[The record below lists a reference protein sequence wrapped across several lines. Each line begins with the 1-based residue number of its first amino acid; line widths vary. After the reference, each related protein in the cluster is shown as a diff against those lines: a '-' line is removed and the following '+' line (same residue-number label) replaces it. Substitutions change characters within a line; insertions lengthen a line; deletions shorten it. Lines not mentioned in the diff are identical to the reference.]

1 MSETQ
6 NPVNL
11 TQTQSLARET
21 RVRKN
26 SHAGN
31 IMTSTTD
38 GRSFLDS
45 DGGSDEEVFESLG
58 EHEASQDGLLQQCI
72 SQCVVDNDMILT
84 ESSMENLSVDG
95 LEPYTG
101 MAFPSLDDA
110 RDFYYEYAKQTG
122 FTIRTNRIRH
132 SLKNM
137 AVIGRDFVCSR
148 EGFRAAKHS
157 LRKDRALPPR
167 PVTRE
172 GCKAMIRMAARD
184 GGKWVVTKFVKDH
197 NHKLMTHCKFL
208 GELPTINILSENLS
222 LDFSIR
228 VFVPES
234 SLFYCC
240 GWGLSGNFISNPSIL
255 GWENEYI
262 IVTLLF
268 HGNHWIYG
276 FCDPYTRVLIIDF
289 VNGRSMIRT
298 RVIGND
304 SSCHFEV
311 KLMDKAIPLCM
322 GCEISLIEEKDKK
335 IQDLYHELQRER
347 ERSAAF
353 QQQLCMIIKD
363 IKEHEEF
370 MSLRVEDIVK
380 TLKEIELCDS

>member
-1 MSETQ
+1 
-6 NPVNL
+6 
-11 TQTQSLARET
+11 
-21 RVRKN
+21 
-26 SHAGN
+26 
-31 IMTSTTD
+31 MTSTTD

-45 DGGSDEEVFESLG
+45 DGGSDEEVFESFG
-58 EHEASQDGLLQQCI
+58 EHEASKDGLLQQCI

-122 FTIRTNRIRH
+122 
-132 SLKNM
+132 
-137 AVIGRDFVCSR
+137 

-184 GGKWVVTKFVKDH
+184 GGKWVVTKFVKEH

-208 GELPTINILSENLS
+208 GELPTINILSE
-222 LDFSIR
+222 
-228 VFVPES
+228 
-234 SLFYCC
+234 
-240 GWGLSGNFISNPSIL
+240 
-255 GWENEYI
+255 
-262 IVTLLF
+262 
-268 HGNHWIYG
+268 
-276 FCDPYTRVLIIDF
+276 
-289 VNGRSMIRT
+289 
-298 RVIGND
+298 
-304 SSCHFEV
+304 
-311 KLMDKAIPLCM
+311 
-322 GCEISLIEEKDKK
+322 EEKDKK
-335 IQDLYHELQRER
+335 IQDLYHELQHER

-353 QQQLCMIIKD
+353 QQQLCMILKD

-380 TLKEIELCDS
+380 TLKEIELCDFIVLNADKYRAHFSGFPRV